1 MNERRNSE
9 VISLNTDGQNQTGK
23 WVTKMVDLTN
33 IKRIKATTTT
43 LTTTTTTTTT
53 TATTVLR
60 GIVETDRQAG
70 RQTETGSEREGGMRT

>member
-43 LTTTTTTTTT
+43 STTTRTTT

-60 GIVETDRQAG
+60 GIFETGRQAG
-70 RQTETGSEREGGMRT
+70 RQRQGQRERVV